1 VVFVWRPQFKP
12 LVVFPTLST
21 LFFALPY
28 LGWQF
33 PGEDVF
39 IAASKGARL
48 NCFGLIS
55 RSNQCYWT
63 TTTDSIDAAFIVEQL
78 ERLSFQITRPTCLVL
93 DCARIHTGKQVQE
106 RRHYWQERGLYLLY
120 LPPYS
125 PQLNLAET
133 LWRKL
138 KSEWL
143 TVEDYLEQDRLFY
156 ATNRCLASVGT
167 HLSTFTVMPRPSA
180 IISPNLISLVY
191 SVECP

>member
-1 VVFVWRPQFKP
+1 MCQEGYV
-12 LVVFPTLST
+12 
-21 LFFALPY
+21 PY
-28 LGWQF
+28 GWQF

-39 IAASKGARL
+39 IAASKGPRL

-55 RSNQCYWT
+55 RSNQSYWAT
-63 TTTDSIDAAFIVEQL
+63 TTQSIDAAFIVEHL
-78 ERLSFQITRPTCLVL
+78 EKLSFQITKPTCLVL

-106 RRHYWQERGLYLLY
+106 RINYWQQRGLYLLY

-138 KSEWL
+138 KTEWL
-143 TVEDYLEQDRLFY
+143 AVEDYLEQDRLFY

-167 HLSTFTVMPRPSA
+167 HLTINFSKS
-180 IISPNLISLVY
+180 SLN
-191 SVECP
+191 

>member
-1 VVFVWRPQFKP
+1 M
-12 LVVFPTLST
+12 
-21 LFFALPY
+21 PY
-28 LGWQF
+28 GWQF

-39 IAASKGARL
+39 IAASKGLRL

-55 RSNQCYWT
+55 RSNQCYCAT
-63 TTTDSIDAAFIVEQL
+63 TTASIDAAFIVEQL
-78 ERLSFQITRPTCLVL
+78 EKLSFQITKPTCLVL

-106 RRHYWQERGLYLLY
+106 RINYWQQRGLYLLY

-138 KSEWL
+138 KTEWL
-143 TVEDYLEQDRLFY
+143 VVEDYLEQDRLFY

-167 HLSTFTVMPRPSA
+167 HLTINFSKS
-180 IISPNLISLVY
+180 SLN
-191 SVECP
+191 